1 MKFFKNC
8 CNGGGG
14 WEIFTRNRGKPGM
27 GGGGLVYNGR
37 DGKLLKSLCIVDRG
51 VLKSLF
57 YKDFPYIAYP
67 PFFLNFVHPPPTSL
81 SPPTYNPTALSAVM
95 FIWLNGWSCYIWCVI
110 LLNDNMDLQ
119 MSNPGTLVPEG
130 PWCAF
135 YATRHQSYWGLTHN
149 VVFYC
154 WYSDLILHTHKN
166 LHSTHMGQ

>member
-1 MKFFKNC
+1 MGGVGKFLLEI
-8 CNGGGG
+8 GGSQEWGG
-14 WEIFTRNRGKPGM
+14 

-95 FIWLNGWSCYIWCVI
+95 FIWLNG
-110 LLNDNMDLQ
+110 
-119 MSNPGTLVPEG
+119 
-130 PWCAF
+130 
-135 YATRHQSYWGLTHN
+135 
-149 VVFYC
+149 
-154 WYSDLILHTHKN
+154 
-166 LHSTHMGQ
+166 